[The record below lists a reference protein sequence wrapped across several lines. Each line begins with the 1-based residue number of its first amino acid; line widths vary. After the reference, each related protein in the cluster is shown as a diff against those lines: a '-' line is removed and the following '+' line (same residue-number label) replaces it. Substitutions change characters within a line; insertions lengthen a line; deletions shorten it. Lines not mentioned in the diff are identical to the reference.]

1 MQPSSRHDQ
10 CRVTASG
17 SREGRGSFD
26 RHFEVLAVGPGFLAE
41 GTSRRSPTP
50 GRSTPQFL
58 RCVTGETFLTFRNE
72 NGLHLSD
79 PLCIMN
85 LTGNNIRHTK
95 ESMGSTPADRSGLT
109 GKQSCGRRISCACC
123 FPESLRKGRRQL
135 GVVGLFPFSRRY
147 DVDASVRV
155 ATADRF
161 STNANENHLHLMR
174 NCGIMIPTKTTC
186 ARTKPL
192 RLARGDLRDRGHA
205 RGSRFSFRPCCFSG
219 SPTGPATG

>member
-1 MQPSSRHDQ
+1 MTKQRDSLFSYRFPFSDSRTPRSDDHAMQPSSRHDQ

-17 SREGRGSFD
+17 SRETGR
-26 RHFEVLAVGPGFLAE
+26 RP
-41 GTSRRSPTP
+41 PTP
-50 GRSTPQFL
+50 SRSTPQFL

-123 FPESLRKGRRQL
+123 FPGSLRKADGSL
-135 GVVGLFPFSRRY
+135 VSSAFPIFS
-147 DVDASVRV
+147 SVRCR
-155 ATADRF
+155 RF
-161 STNANENHLHLMR
+161 GASR
-174 NCGIMIPTKTTC
+174 DCVPTLSKC
-186 ARTKPL
+186 K
-192 RLARGDLRDRGHA
+192 
-205 RGSRFSFRPCCFSG
+205 
-219 SPTGPATG
+219 